1 MHRHLEE
8 AFFEVEPE
16 PGHQRPPRGG
26 GVRDEVLV
34 ALHPD
39 PAPAEAVACAEGGVG
54 HPAPEQALDDDVVGG
69 AGALLLERQRRA
81 VAAVL
86 LEVEAA
92 LVLPVAV
99 GGGDGAGVAEHGDH
113 PRLGVARQ
121 DVGDAVDVAR
131 GLLAPARLALR
142 ARRQAGRRPRTGVG
156 AGAAARRLG
165 PQVLGGEPALARG
178 CRRGRRAGAR
188 APGSSPRT
196 AGPRPARAAPRRHGR
211 ASPAGRRNSGSRR

>member
-1 MHRHLEE
+1 M
-8 AFFEVEPE
+8 
-16 PGHQRPPRGG
+16 
-26 GVRDEVLV
+26 
-34 ALHPD
+34 
-39 PAPAEAVACAEGGVG
+39 
-54 HPAPEQALDDDVVGG
+54 VGG

-99 GGGDGAGVAEHGDH
+99 GGGDGAGVAEHSDH

-131 GLLAPARLALR
+131 GLLAPARLAL
-142 ARRQAGRRPRTGVG
+142 ARGAKPAEGLEPGVG

-165 PQVLGGEPALARG
+165 PQVLRGEPALVGDAAVAVGAVRERPEVVRALPG
-178 CRRGRRAGAR
+178 LGRLERRLGGM
-188 APGSSPRT
+188 
-196 AGPRPARAAPRRHGR
+196 GR